1 MEKATQ
7 LYHRYDVQ
15 VDRFGETKLRIT
27 VYDYHWDSHDY
38 AFLPKGRRWTR
49 ELASYSDVAVRKV
62 TEVLKAVG
70 LEGRLDQLETETTYR
85 CFSEGPF
92 EHTIKV
98 QAIKARPI

>member
-1 MEKATQ
+1 MEKVTQ

-15 VDRFGETKLRIT
+15 VDRFGGNKLRIT

-38 AFLPKGRRWTR
+38 AFLPQGRRWTQ
-49 ELASYSDVAVRKV
+49 ELASYSDVAAREVA
-62 TEVLKAVG
+62 EVLKAVG

-92 EHTIKV
+92 EPTTKV
-98 QAIKARPI
+98 QAIKARLI